1 MPNSYQSHVANG
13 VSNSFSFASIDG
25 YLQLSH
31 LKVYVNG
38 TLRATNTY
46 TIDAAA
52 KTVSLSTAPASGDVV
67 KVARETPNTVATR
80 PVDFTDGS
88 VLTATDLDTANLQT
102 IFLAQEA
109 ADSGGAA
116 FQKTATNQSWDAQ
129 SIRISAV
136 APPTSGTDAA
146 TKDYVDAL
154 GLVGG
159 LGGAPVA
166 EPQAWAFTG
175 NGSST
180 TFPLVDPAP
189 NATQA
194 NLFIVEV
201 GGVLQHP
208 TTNYTV
214 SDNGVL
220 TLALAPTNGTTVRV
234 RNFGIARSITGSVG
248 TSLLANGAVTAQKID
263 AAAVVADK
271 IQNNVIDANKLA
283 TSLMATG
290 TFTPVYELYETALNT
305 PRTATWTY
313 NTSLTWGRWARIG
326 NVFIFTVRLV
336 TTGAPSLGNSS
347 ETDLVAISG
356 LPTSFTQMA
365 NETAVA
371 TSYAAAW
378 GTAAPSG
385 GLVYPSLGRIALY
398 TRSINGTFTYNSG
411 TPASSTVTG
420 TFGNSAG
427 LLRRH
432 MTSGSTYHNDLILS
446 GTVAIF

>member
-175 NGSST
+175 NGST
-180 TFPLVDPAP
+180 TAFPLTNPVP

-194 NLFIVEV
+194 NMFIVEV

-208 TTNYTV
+208 NVNYTIT
-214 SDNGVL
+214 SNGVL
-220 TLALAPTNGTTVRV
+220 TFESAPSSNNTIRV
-234 RNFGIARSITGSVG
+234 RNFGIARSITESV
-248 TSLLANGAVTAQKID
+248 TTLLIANGAVTSAKLGT
-263 AAAVVADK
+263 ASVVPDK
-271 IQNNVIDANKLA
+271 IQNNSISVEKLSSGMYA
-283 TSLMATG
+283 AG
-290 TFTPVYELYETALNT
+290 TFSPTYVLMEGSTNVV
-305 PRTATWTY
+305 RTATFTY
-313 NTSLTWGRWARIG
+313 SDVTAGAYVRIG
-326 NVFIFTVRLV
+326 GLFAFSLRIATTAMNVGDSVATDVV
-336 TTGAPSLGNSS
+336 TISGFPSGFSI
-347 ETDLVAISG
+347 TSG
-356 LPTSFTQMA
+356 LPGSVSIAYA
-365 NETAVA
+365 NGFPSRT
-371 TSYAAAW
+371 
-378 GTAAPSG
+378 PSG
-385 GLVYPSLGRIALY
+385 GLLYLGSRRMTLYARGANASETTNSLNFQRLHLNTGAGNDVIA
-398 TRSINGTFTYNSG
+398 SG
-411 TPASSTVTG
+411 IVLV
-420 TFGNSAG
+420 N
-427 LLRRH
+427 
-432 MTSGSTYHNDLILS
+432 
-446 GTVAIF
+446 

>member
-166 EPQAWAFTG
+166 EPQAWAFTSTG
-175 NGSST
+175 ASSYT
-180 TFPLVDPAP
+180 LNPAP
-189 NATQA
+189 NASTA
-194 NLFIVEV
+194 VMMLVEV
-201 GGVLQHP
+201 GGALQHP
-208 TTNYTV
+208 GTDYTI
-214 SDNGVL
+214 SGSTL
-220 TLALAPTNGTTVRV
+220 TFTGSPLPESGIGIRV
-234 RNFGIARSITGSVG
+234 RNFGIARSITESVG
-248 TSLLANGAVTAQKID
+248 ESLIASEAVTASKIGTG
-263 AAAVVADK
+263 AVVTDK
-271 IQNNVIDANKLA
+271 IQNNAINAAKLSAGFYASGTFSPTYILSASESSAARGTIFTYDAARYGTYTRIGNILA
-283 TSLMATG
+283 VTIRVKTNGSFTNDDSSSGDLLSISVSGIPTGFTFATG
-290 TFTPVYELYETALNT
+290 TVPMHVSYANFFGPSGAAVAPAGALWFT
-305 PRTATWTY
+305 
-313 NTSLTWGRWARIG
+313 
-326 NVFIFTVRLV
+326 
-336 TTGAPSLGNSS
+336 GNS
-347 ETDLVAISG
+347 
-356 LPTSFTQMA
+356 
-365 NETAVA
+365 
-371 TSYAAAW
+371 
-378 GTAAPSG
+378 
-385 GLVYPSLGRIALY
+385 RIALY
-398 TRSINGTFTYNSG
+398 TRTANQTFVGPVGYFTRSLMDTTVGANDIIISG
-411 TPASSTVTG
+411 FAP
-420 TFGNSAG
+420 
-427 LLRRH
+427 
-432 MTSGSTYHNDLILS
+432 LS
-446 GTVAIF
+446 